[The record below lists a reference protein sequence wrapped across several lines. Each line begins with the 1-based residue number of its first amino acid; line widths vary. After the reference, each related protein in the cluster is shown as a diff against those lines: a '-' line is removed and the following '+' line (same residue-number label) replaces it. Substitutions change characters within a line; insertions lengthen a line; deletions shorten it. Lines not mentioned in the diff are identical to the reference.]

1 MMGIEGQNT
10 VKKMELEL
18 TSMLSLL
25 EEYKNTL
32 ERKTDVKEL
41 DQVVSISYI
50 YMLEKEILGIL
61 LKYKLAVEDKKE
73 NFEELIQEKFKLAID
88 FDSMNAETAIS
99 KMKED
104 LKKLNDLYKDKKLEK
119 DDDVF

>member
-1 MMGIEGQNT
+1 MGIKGQNE

-32 ERKTDVKEL
+32 ERKADVKEL

-50 YMLEKEILGIL
+50 YMLEKEILGLL
-61 LKYKLAVEDKKE
+61 LKYSLAVEDKKE
-73 NFEELIQEKFKLAID
+73 NFGKLVQEKLKLNID
-88 FDSMNAETAIS
+88 FDSIDSGTAMS
-99 KMKED
+99 KMEED
-104 LKKLNDLYKDKKLEK
+104 LKKLNDSYKDKEVEK
-119 DDDVF
+119 YDDVF

>member
-1 MMGIEGQNT
+1 MGIEGQNT

-32 ERKTDVKEL
+32 ERKADVKEL

-104 LKKLNDLYKDKKLEK
+104 LKKLNDSYKDKKLEK